1 LTQPALT
8 LESLRRVRFA
18 PILIATVFT
27 ILLLWLFG
35 KVAHVLLLLFLGI
48 LLSLYLGA
56 LSGFLQRR
64 LRLPPMAAYV
74 SALLLTVGALAALF
88 AILIPPVLEQTQQLF
103 RVLPNYIASW
113 ESGIDRAIARIPALR
128 ETWRPGEHRIYRAIL
143 EQLGQSA
150 QNVVPRLFGIVH
162 GAINVFSVLVMGIYL
177 SLQPTL
183 YREWLIA
190 LFPPIHRDLVRDVL
204 GDLADTLRSWIVG
217 QLFAMFVLGLL
228 TTIGL
233 YALKVP
239 YPITF
244 GVFTGLVAIVP
255 FFGTLVSTTLPALFV
270 LNGEGIWGFGPFTH
284 AVFVVLLGTVIH
296 IAEANVVAPV
306 VMAKKV
312 DLPPVLTVMAVL
324 VTGTLLGPA
333 GLLIAVPTLAVIM
346 VVVRRIL
353 ITRIYEGHGFRRTT
367 RDRMLVLRLPAP
379 EGGVL
384 VANGAPVDVVTVAE
398 RERLNGR
405 GARAS

>member
-1 LTQPALT
+1 MSQSALS

-18 PILIATVFT
+18 PVLTATVLT
-27 ILLLWLFG
+27 VLLLWLFG
-35 KVAHVLLLLFLGI
+35 TVAKVLLLLFLGI

-56 LSGFLQRR
+56 LSAFLRR
-64 LRLPPMAAYV
+64 HLRLPPHLAYI
-74 SALLLTVGALAALF
+74 SALLFTVGALTALF
-88 AILIPPVLEQTQQLF
+88 AILIPPVMEQTQQLF

-113 ESGIDRAIARIPALR
+113 ESGIDRAIGRIPALR

-150 QNVVPRLFGIVH
+150 QNVVPRLFGLVH
-162 GAINVFSVLVMGIYL
+162 GAINVFSVVVMGIYL
-177 SLQPTL
+177 SLQPAL

-204 GDLADTLRSWIVG
+204 GDLGDTLRSWIVG
-217 QLFAMFVLGLL
+217 QLFAMFVLGVL

-270 LNGEGIWGFGPFTH
+270 LNGVGIWGFGPVTH
-284 AVFVVLLGTVIH
+284 AVFVILLGTVIH
-296 IAEANVVAPV
+296 IAEANVVAPL

-324 VTGTLLGPA
+324 VSGTLLGPA
-333 GLLIAVPTLAVIM
+333 GLLVAVPTLAVIM

-353 ITRIYEGHGFRRTT
+353 ITRIYEGQGFRRTT
-367 RDRMLVLRLPAP
+367 RDRMLVLRVPAP
-379 EGGVL
+379 EGGVM
-384 VANGAPVDVVTVAE
+384 VGNGGPIDVLTLAE
-398 RERLNGR
+398 RDRL
-405 GARAS
+405 RAG